1 MRSKGH
7 FPIGPW
13 VITVI
18 FSTVL
23 LKLILAA
30 GTLLSQPA
38 ATPELFAPAEV
49 LAKDQKKDVPQPT
62 SKTSTAKPPTPTPSA
77 VTDGVKT
84 SANKPSP
91 SSPADMATTLEQKDA
106 ELRRKEQR
114 LQEQEQY
121 LSQMQKDVEQKMQE
135 LISIQKEIQA
145 YRHEKA
151 ESKNANI
158 RSLAQIYGSM
168 KPKEAAKLLENMDEK
183 LVVTIISTMKSNEAA
198 EILSTMDFKKAAK
211 VSEALTRR

>member
-1 MRSKGH
+1 MGSKGH
-7 FPIGPW
+7 FSIGPW

-30 GTLLSQPA
+30 GAFLSQPA
-38 ATPELFAPAEV
+38 ATHELFAPAEV
-49 LAKDQKKDVPQPT
+49 LAKEQKKDAPQAPG
-62 SKTSTAKPPTPTPSA
+62 KQAPAKPSTPAPA
-77 VTDGVKT
+77 AETDGAKPGA
-84 SANKPSP
+84 SAHGPG
-91 SSPADMATTLEQKDA
+91 SPADMATTLEQKDA
-106 ELRRKEQR
+106 ELKRKEQR

-135 LISIQKEIQA
+135 LIAIQKEIQV
-145 YRHEKA
+145 YRTEKA

-183 LVVTIISTMKSNEAA
+183 LVVTIISTMKSTEAA